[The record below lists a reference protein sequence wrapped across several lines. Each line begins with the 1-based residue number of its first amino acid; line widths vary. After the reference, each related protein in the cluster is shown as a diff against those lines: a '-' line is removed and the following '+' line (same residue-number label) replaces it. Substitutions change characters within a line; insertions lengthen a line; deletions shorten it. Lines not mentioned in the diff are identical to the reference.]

1 MSIGG
6 DVKRVVKGSVAMA
19 RVVVEQLV
27 DDLDGGKAVET
38 VHFSYRGVDYEVDL
52 STRNAKAL
60 DKSLAPYL
68 DAARAVPRKRPV
80 PRRSTARGSATAP
93 DPRAVRAWARSQG
106 IEVNDRG
113 RVPASVAGLY
123 AEAHAG

>member
-1 MSIGG
+1 
-6 DVKRVVKGSVAMA
+6 MA

-38 VHFSYRGVDYEVDL
+38 VHFSYRGVDYELDL

-60 DKSLAPYL
+60 DKTLAPYVE
-68 DAARAVPRKRPV
+68 AARAVPRRRAT
-80 PRRSTARGSATAP
+80 PRRASARASASAP

-106 IEVNDRG
+106 IEVSDRG
-113 RVPASVAGLY
+113 RVPAAVAGLY
-123 AEAHAG
+123 TEAHQG